1 MAKQTRSTRGR
12 KAKVKTMKRRK
23 AKANAKVNA
32 TTMKKPQRRTRLGL
46 MKRKRITRKVKK
58 WSGDGGMFDWQKKKQ
73 EIISLNQQRENIRND
88 YYKTHKAYKILLK
101 KLEDNVRNYR
111 WDGETVL
118 SYYANV
124 EKEDTKI
131 EKFDEIHTR
140 LLNDLDADLLFLKKN
155 SWNDYIKRKK
165 ARDTLDQTDPVGKE
179 STIQE
184 TSAQE
189 DAAPGPVKYDIAS
202 PGPSEED
209 YQLFDPTKN
218 EHDGYDLL
226 DPNDTYNDNNG
237 YDYFGEERE
246 EE

>member
-1 MAKQTRSTRGR
+1 M
-12 KAKVKTMKRRK
+12 
-23 AKANAKVNA
+23 
-32 TTMKKPQRRTRLGL
+32 
-46 MKRKRITRKVKK
+46 
-58 WSGDGGMFDWQKKKQ
+58 
-73 EIISLNQQRENIRND
+73 ND
-88 YYKTHKAYKILLK
+88 FYKTHEASNNRLK
-101 KLEDNVRNYR
+101 KLEDNVRNYL
-111 WDGETVL
+111 WDDETML

-124 EKEDTKI
+124 KKEDTKMGI
-131 EKFDEIHTR
+131 FDEKHTR

-165 ARDTLDQTDPVGKE
+165 ARDTFDQTDPVGKE

-209 YQLFDPTKN
+209 YQLFGADEN
-218 EHDGYDLL
+218 DGYELF
-226 DPNDTYNDNNG
+226 DPNDTYDDNNG
-237 YDYFGEERE
+237 YEYFGEERE